1 MPPYVVRVSTCAL
14 NQWALDFDG
23 NLSRVISSCVSA
35 RTSGARFRTGPELEL
50 TGYGCED
57 HFFESDTTHHAWE
70 SLAQLLTGGHTAGL
84 LVDVGLP
91 VIHGGVRY
99 NARAFCLDGR
109 VVLLRPKTALADDG
123 NYREGR
129 WFTPWITSRGL
140 ETCTLPLAFTAAT
153 GQSTAPIGIATLT
166 LRDATL
172 AAESCEELFTPN
184 SPHVALALA
193 GVDIIAN
200 GSGSHHQLRKLHTRV
215 DLVRGATAKGGG
227 AYLYANQRGCDGGRV
242 YYDGCAMAFVDGAC
256 LAQGAQFGLL
266 DVEVLTVNIDLDA
279 VRARRAAR
287 PSAGRQAA
295 AAPLLPTVT
304 IDFALGAED
313 AATTA
318 RPSREC
324 NVVYSQPEEEIA
336 RGPACW
342 LWDFLRR
349 SRASGYFLPLS
360 GGADSAATAAIVGVM
375 CHMVFEAVAAPAENE
390 DSVGGVAVLADLRR
404 IVGDFTCMW
413 TPASPSDIASRIFHT
428 AYMGT
433 TNSSAATRSRAAMLA
448 QQLGAHHVA
457 ADIDAAVGALL
468 WVFAAFVSHGRLPRF
483 SSRGGTPT
491 EDLALQNL
499 QARLRMVLAY
509 LLAQLLPWLRGS
521 GSGGFLLVLGS
532 ANVDEALRGYLTK
545 YDCSSADVNPIGGI
559 SKADLRRFLLHA
571 ASRYELPAL
580 LDIVLA
586 PPTAELR
593 PMVMTTAAGGSA
605 ATFATFGVAAELRAL
620 NFQLPD
626 DASSAVASLSA
637 LSPPESST
645 PSSPSSLPQE
655 HSQTDEEDMGM
666 SYAELS
672 IFGRLRKI
680 GLCGPLSMY
689 RALVNGV
696 GLDETSIDAWAA
708 LPRADVAIKVKRFF
722 KFYAINRH
730 KMTTLT
736 PAYHAENYSPDD
748 NRFDLR
754 PFLYNTDWER
764 QFKAIDEAVLHG

>member
-1 MPPYVVRVSTCAL
+1 MSDLMPPYVVRVATCAL

-23 NLSRVISSCVSA
+23 NLARVIASCEAA
-35 RTSGARFRTGPELEL
+35 RRSGARFRVGPELEL

-57 HFFESDTTHHAWE
+57 HFLESDTTHHAWE
-70 SLAQLLTGGHTAGL
+70 SLARLLAGGHTAGM

-109 VVLLRPKTALADDG
+109 IVLLRPKTVLADDG

-129 WFTPWITSRGL
+129 WFTPWRTSRGL
-140 ETCTLPLAFTAAT
+140 ETCALPLAFAAAT
-153 GQSTAPIGIATLT
+153 GQAAAPIGVAVLA

-172 AAESCEELFTPN
+172 AAESCEELFTPD

-193 GVDIIAN
+193 GVDIVAN

-215 DLVRGATAKGGG
+215 DLIRSATAKSGG

-242 YYDGCAMAFVDGAC
+242 YYDGCAMAFVDGTC
-256 LAQGAQFGLL
+256 LAQGAQFGLQ
-266 DVEVLTVNIDLDA
+266 DVELLTVAIDLEA
-279 VRARRAAR
+279 TRARRASR
-287 PSAGRQAA
+287 PSASRQAA
-295 AAPLLPTVT
+295 AAAPLPTVAV
-304 IDFALGAED
+304 DFALGGDDTAS
-313 AATTA
+313 A
-318 RPSREC
+318 RPSRERGI
-324 NVVYSQPEEEIA
+324 VFSIPEEEIA

-349 SRASGYFLPLS
+349 SRAGGYFLPLS
-360 GGADSAATAAIVGVM
+360 GGADSAATAAIVSVMTHMLFDEVVKDAAAATSTDIDVVEGRDIGVG
-375 CHMVFEAVAAPAENE
+375 AV
-390 DSVGGVAVLADLRR
+390 SVLVDLRR
-404 IVGDFTCMW
+404 IAGDAKWEPT
-413 TPASPSDIASRIFHT
+413 SPVDIAEHLFHT

-433 TNSSAATRSRAAMLA
+433 ANSSGATRSRAATLA
-448 QQLGAHHVA
+448 AQIGAYHVS
-457 ADIDAAVGALL
+457 ADIDAAVLALL
-468 WVFAAFVSHGRLPRF
+468 WVFSAFVSKGRLPRF
-483 SSRGGTPT
+483 ASHGGLPV

-509 LLAQLLPWLRGS
+509 LLAQLLPWLRG
-521 GSGGFLLVLGS
+521 GNGGFLLVLGS

-559 SKADLRRFLLHA
+559 SKADLRSFLLHA
-571 ASRYELPAL
+571 ADRYAL
-580 LDIVLA
+580 SALRDIVLA

-593 PMVMTTAAGGSA
+593 PMVEGAAP
-605 ATFATFGVAAELRAL
+605 TFGFDAAWRHGDTRSFAL
-620 NFQLPD
+620 PLPI
-626 DASSAVASLSA
+626 DAAVAIA
-637 LSPPESST
+637 DEVGGGATSP
-645 PSSPSSLPQE
+645 E

-666 SYAELS
+666 TYADLS

-689 RALVNGV
+689 RALRGGV
-696 GLDETSIDAWAA
+696 GLDDDLVEAWGA
-708 LPRADVAIKVKRFF
+708 LPASLVAAKVKRFF

-730 KMTTLT
+730 KLTTLT

-754 PFLYNTDWER
+754 PFLYNTDWQR
-764 QFKAIDEAVLHG
+764 QFAAIDAAVKDEL

>member
-1 MPPYVVRVSTCAL
+1 MPPYVVRVATCAL

-23 NLSRVISSCVSA
+23 NLSRVITSCASA
-35 RTSGARFRTGPELEL
+35 RASGARFRTGPELEL

-140 ETCTLPLAFTAAT
+140 ETCTLPLAFTTAT
-153 GQSTAPIGIATLT
+153 GQTSAPIGIATLT

-279 VRARRAAR
+279 TRARRAAR

-295 AAPLLPTVT
+295 AAPLLPTIT
-304 IDFALGAED
+304 IDFALGADD
-313 AATTA
+313 ASITA
-318 RPSREC
+318 RPTRERDII
-324 NVVYSQPEEEIA
+324 YSQPEEEIA

-375 CHMVFEAVAAPAENE
+375 CHMVFEAVSENE
-390 DSVGGVAVLADLRR
+390 NGMGDATVLADLRR
-404 IVGDFTCMW
+404 IVGDLTCTWM
-413 TPASPSDIASRIFHT
+413 PASPSDIASRIFHT

-433 TNSSAATRSRAAMLA
+433 SNSSAATRSRAAMLA
-448 QQLGAHHVA
+448 KQLGAHHVA

-483 SSRGGTPT
+483 SSRGGTHT

-509 LLAQLLPWLRGS
+509 LLAQLLPWLRGT
-521 GSGGFLLVLGS
+521 GSGFLLVLGS

-559 SKADLRRFLLHA
+559 SKADLRRFLLYA

-593 PMVMTTAAGGSA
+593 PMVMTSGS
-605 ATFATFGVAAELRAL
+605 ATFGVAAELRSL

-626 DASSAVASLSA
+626 DASALASLSA
-637 LSPPESST
+637 LSPPDTTDDST
-645 PSSPSSLPQE
+645 PSSPSSIPLE
-655 HSQTDEEDMGM
+655 HTQTDEEDMGM

-672 IFGRLRKI
+672 VFGRLRKI
-680 GLCGPLSMY
+680 GLCGRLSMY
-689 RALVNGV
+689 RALVNGGV
-696 GLDETSIDAWAA
+696 ALDETSIDIWAA
-708 LPRADVAIKVKRFF
+708 LSPADVAIKVKRFF

-764 QFKAIDEAVLHG
+764 QFKAIDQAARLAS